1 VTAVEMVAAE
11 IVNELRFSLYRAG
24 KGL

>member
-1 VTAVEMVAAE
+1 VAEMVAAE